1 MNVKTLTE
9 ELAERLK
16 LEERAQQDAVAGL
29 PETMATSLTAAETG
43 AVAAAEQAAKE
54 EVRIVAQAHGEAEA
68 ALNHAKSELE
78 QVRQARETI
87 EDEAPPSPPNLDRLA
102 MARDRATAAYA
113 AFKSSNGLTREATG
127 DDRSAQVI
135 WAVVVMVVESLF
147 NAYFYGPISS
157 LGLLGG
163 LFTALFVS
171 FANVGVAFVG
181 GAFGL
186 RFLAHVEPA
195 KKLGGTFASLLALG
209 GCALVV
215 ALSALFRGHVDA
227 LGDGDLEGADLAG
240 AAWDAAVLSLQELDV
255 LALFGSLNSF
265 LLVFVGAIC
274 ALVGFWKGWEF
285 DDPYPGF
292 GAALRSR
299 ERAEAAYDEAQEA
312 AAEARRRWWQ
322 AHRASLRQLKQR
334 LDGETAKAESAL
346 AGLREAAL
354 KAAHPAAQA
363 ASLMAG
369 LLSIYR
375 QKNEAVR
382 ATPAPAY
389 FSAVPSA
396 ADFTSLEEDLA
407 GITGDLPALE
417 AEAGTLAES
426 CNAEQARLQAAISR
440 AADGD

>member
-1 MNVKTLTE
+1 MNVKAQTE

-16 LEERAQQDAVAGL
+16 LEDRAQQDAVAGL
-29 PETMATSLTAAETG
+29 PETTATSLTAAETN

-54 EVRIVAQAHGEAEA
+54 EVAVAAQAQVEAEA

-78 QVRQARETI
+78 QARGAREAT
-87 EDEAPPSPPNLDRLA
+87 EDEAPPLAPNLDRLA
-102 MARDRATAAYA
+102 QARDRATAAYA
-113 AFKSSNGLTREATG
+113 AFQSEHGLTRDATG
-127 DDRSAQVI
+127 DDRSGQVI
-135 WAVVVMVVESLF
+135 WAVLVVVGETIF
-147 NAYFYGPISS
+147 NAYFYMPVSS

-163 LFTALFVS
+163 LFTALFIS

-181 GAFGL
+181 GAVGL

-195 KKLGGTFASLLALG
+195 KKLGGTIASVLTLA
-209 GCALVV
+209 GCTLVV

-227 LGDGDLEGADLAG
+227 LGAGDLEGEELLG
-240 AAWDAAVLSLQELDV
+240 AAWDAAVLSLTELDV

-274 ALVGFWKGWEF
+274 ALLGFWKGRSF

-312 AAEARRRWWQ
+312 AAEVRRQWWRT
-322 AHRASLRQLKQR
+322 HRADLRQLKQR
-334 LDGETAKAESAL
+334 LDGATATVEAAL
-346 AGLREAAL
+346 AGLRQAAQ
-354 KAAHPAAQA
+354 KAGHPAAQA
-363 ASLMAG
+363 AQLAAG

-382 ATPAPAY
+382 ATPGPAY
-389 FSAVPSA
+389 FSSA
-396 ADFTSLEEDLA
+396 TTSSDFASLDQDLA
-407 GITGDLPALE
+407 DITVHLPALE
-417 AEAGTLAES
+417 AEAGTFAES
-426 CNAEQARLQAAISR
+426 CSAEQAHLQAAISR
-440 AADGD
+440 APDGD

>member
-1 MNVKTLTE
+1 
-9 ELAERLK
+9 
-16 LEERAQQDAVAGL
+16 
-29 PETMATSLTAAETG
+29 MATSLTAAETG

-54 EVRIVAQAHGEAEA
+54 EVRIVAQAQMEAKTA
-68 ALNHAKSELE
+68 QNRAKSELE

-113 AFKSSNGLTREATG
+113 AFKSSNGLTRDATG
-127 DDRSAQVI
+127 DDRSAQVS
-135 WAVVVMVVESLF
+135 WAVVVMVVESLL
-147 NAYFYGPISS
+147 NAYFYMPISS

-163 LFTALFVS
+163 LFTAFFVS

-274 ALVGFWKGWEF
+274 ALLGFWKGWEF

-334 LDGETAKAESAL
+334 LDDAAANAESAL

-363 ASLMAG
+363 AKLAAG
-369 LLSIYR
+369 LFSIYR

-396 ADFTSLEEDLA
+396 ADFPSLDEDLA

-417 AEAGTLAES
+417 AEAGTFAES

>member
-54 EVRIVAQAHGEAEA
+54 EVRIVAQARMEAKA
-68 ALNHAKSELE
+68 AQNQAKSELE

-113 AFKSSNGLTREATG
+113 AFKSQHGLIRDATG

-147 NAYFYGPISS
+147 NAYFYMPISS

-181 GAFGL
+181 GAVGL

-195 KKLGGTFASLLALG
+195 KN
-209 GCALVV
+209 
-215 ALSALFRGHVDA
+215 SAA
-227 LGDGDLEGADLAG
+227 
-240 AAWDAAVLSLQELDV
+240 
-255 LALFGSLNSF
+255 
-265 LLVFVGAIC
+265 
-274 ALVGFWKGWEF
+274 
-285 DDPYPGF
+285 P
-292 GAALRSR
+292 
-299 ERAEAAYDEAQEA
+299 
-312 AAEARRRWWQ
+312 
-322 AHRASLRQLKQR
+322 SLRCWR
-334 LDGETAKAESAL
+334 SV
-346 AGLREAAL
+346 AA
-354 KAAHPAAQA
+354 PWWW
-363 ASLMAG
+363 
-369 LLSIYR
+369 R
-375 QKNEAVR
+375 CR
-382 ATPAPAY
+382 RC
-389 FSAVPSA
+389 SAVMWTPWA
-396 ADFTSLEEDLA
+396 MATSR
-407 GITGDLPALE
+407 
-417 AEAGTLAES
+417 
-426 CNAEQARLQAAISR
+426 ARISR
-440 AADGD
+440 ARLGTRQC